1 MIIKKFEKFILE
13 DVYYEKEPKEI
24 LTKENVE
31 KLVKTI
37 IDEESEWVY
46 VRANGKDIEV
56 GTMPYTNKDG
66 KKITPKFDGDE
77 CNELAQSIIN
87 KLSQEGYGD
96 YEILYIGSS
105 SFRLEKIN

>member
-37 IDEESEWVY
+37 IDEESEWV
-46 VRANGKDIEV
+46 KQLL
-56 GTMPYTNKDG
+56 T
-66 KKITPKFDGDE
+66 KI
-77 CNELAQSIIN
+77 
-87 KLSQEGYGD
+87 
-96 YEILYIGSS
+96 
-105 SFRLEKIN
+105 